1 MTIIVGLGN
10 PGAQYANTPHSVG
23 FEAVDR
29 IAAEIGASWEEKRQF
44 KCLWAKGVFAGVPV
58 VLCKPQTYMNLSGE
72 SVAPLVKYSNCT
84 AADLVVVQDDIDL
97 PLGRMRVRK
106 GGSCGGHNG
115 IRNIIERLGTM
126 QFTRLKLGVGK
137 DKENVIAHV
146 LGKFD
151 PASRKVMDDVITAS
165 VKAVESIL
173 RNGPDRAMNEFNG
186 FNALEANG

>member
-23 FEAVDR
+23 FESVDA
-29 IAAEIGASWEEKRQF
+29 IAASVGAVWEEKRQF

-72 SVAPLVKYSNCT
+72 SVAPLVKYSNCS

-106 GGSCGGHNG
+106 DGSCGGHNG

-137 DKENVIAHV
+137 DRENVVAHV

-151 PASRKVMDDVITAS
+151 PVSRKVMDEVVAAS

-186 FNALEANG
+186 FSAVPA

>member
-23 FEAVDR
+23 FESVDA
-29 IAAEIGASWEEKRQF
+29 IAASVGAVWEEKRQF

-137 DKENVIAHV
+137 DRENVVAHV

-151 PASRKVMDDVITAS
+151 PASRKVMDEVVAAS

-173 RNGPDRAMNEFNG
+173 RNAPDRAMNEFNG
-186 FNALEANG
+186 FSAVPA